1 VTDPLVSTRDRLAD
15 FAVAVRRSRALAER
29 ARWPR
34 ERLDAW
40 TRQAMAAV
48 VAHAHAHSPFHA
60 ARITSDAVPAMT
72 KADLMANWDGIV
84 TDRRITIAR
93 AEAHLDALDGDRL
106 LDGRYRVMASGG
118 TSGTRGVF
126 LYDRDEWRTLLAGLL
141 RGADLLGRPRRPG
154 WKIAT
159 LLAPSPVH
167 STWRFAAS
175 SDIGLYRVCR
185 VDPRASRDEQLAA
198 LQAFGPDE
206 ISGYP
211 SALAPLAVAGLD
223 GQLAIT
229 PRLISTAG
237 EVRTPEVTRLIEQ
250 AWNVTPH
257 NMYGTTE
264 GGVLGIDCTEH
275 AGIHISE
282 DLILPEILDADGRPV
297 RDGEPGQRLL
307 ITSLVGR
314 TLPLIRY
321 ELGDVVTA
329 TREPCACGRTLLRIT
344 DLQGRRDDALR
355 LPASGGGTMT
365 IHAIAVRSPMATVTG
380 LQKYQIIHGADGI
393 HVRVHLR
400 SGAPAG
406 TLDEIHRR
414 IHTALIDAGAAPP
427 PIRVA
432 ERDDFI
438 VTGIGK
444 HRLVIDQATTQ
455 RTPSSAAVAT
465 DDRRC

>member
-1 VTDPLVSTRDRLAD
+1 MSDPLVSTRARLTD
-15 FAVAVRRSRALAER
+15 FAAAARRARGLAER

-34 ERLDAW
+34 ERLDAY
-40 TRQAMAAV
+40 TREAMATT
-48 VAHAHAHSPFHA
+48 VAHARAHSPFHA
-60 ARITSDAVPAMT
+60 ARITDGEIPTMT
-72 KADLMANWDGIV
+72 KDDLMANWDRIV
-84 TDRRITIAR
+84 TDRRITLAR

-106 LDGRYRVMASGG
+106 LDGRYRLMASGG

-141 RGADLLGRPRRPG
+141 RGADLLGRPKRPG

-175 SDIGLYRVCR
+175 SDIGLYRFR
-185 VDPRASRDEQLAA
+185 RIDPRTSQDEQLAA

-211 SALAPLAVAGLD
+211 SALAPLAAAQLD
-223 GQLAIT
+223 GRLAIA

-237 EVRTPEVTRLIEQ
+237 EVRTPEVTQLIER
-250 AWNVTPH
+250 AWNATPH

-264 GGVLGIDCTEH
+264 GGVFGIDCTAH

-282 DLILPEILDADGRPV
+282 DLILPEILDADGNPV
-297 RDGEPGQRLL
+297 AAGEPGRRLL

-321 ELGDVVTA
+321 ELGDVVCA
-329 TREPCACGRTLLRIT
+329 TREPCVCGRTLLRVT
-344 DLQGRRDDALR
+344 ELQGRRDDALT
-355 LPASGGGTMT
+355 LPTRGGAGTT
-365 IHAIAVRSPMATVTG
+365 TVHAITVRSPLAAVTG
-380 LQKYQIIHGADGI
+380 LQRYQIIHDTAGI
-393 HVRVHLR
+393 HVRVILR
-400 SGAPAG
+400 TDAVDG
-406 TLDEIHRR
+406 TLDEIRHR
-414 IHTALIDAGAAPP
+414 IHSALADAGATPP
-427 PIRVA
+427 PIDVT
-432 ERDDFI
+432 ESDNFL

-444 HRLVIDQATTQ
+444 HRLIIDHTTTK
-455 RTPSSAAVAT
+455 R
-465 DDRRC
+465 

>member
-1 VTDPLVSTRDRLAD
+1 MSESLVSTRDRLAD
-15 FAVAVRRSRALAER
+15 FAVAMRRSSALAER

-34 ERLDAW
+34 ERLDAC
-40 TRQAMAAV
+40 TREAMAVA
-48 VAHAHAHSPFHA
+48 VAHARAHSPFHA
-60 ARITSDAVPAMT
+60 ARITGDAVPAMT
-72 KADLMANWDGIV
+72 KADLMANWDEIV
-84 TDRRITIAR
+84 TDRRITLAR

-106 LDGRYRVMASGG
+106 LDGRYRLIASGG

-126 LYDRDEWRTLLAGLL
+126 IFDRDEWRTLLAGLL
-141 RGADLLGRPRRPG
+141 RAADLIGRPKRPG

-175 SDIGLYRVCR
+175 SDIGLYRVRR
-185 VDPRASRDEQLAA
+185 VDPRTTRDEQLAA

-211 SALAPLAVAGLD
+211 SALAPLAAAQLD

-237 EVRTPEVTRLIEQ
+237 EVRTPEVTQLIEQ

-264 GGVLGIDCTEH
+264 GGVFGIDCTEH

-297 RDGEPGQRLL
+297 PDGEPGQRLL

-321 ELGDVVTA
+321 ELGDVVRA

-344 DLQGRRDDALR
+344 ELQGRRDDALT
-355 LPASGGGTMT
+355 LPTPGGGTAT

-380 LQKYQIIHGADGI
+380 LQKYQIIHDAAGI
-393 HVRVHLR
+393 QVRVKLR
-400 SGAPAG
+400 ADAPAG
-406 TLDEIHRR
+406 ALDEIHHR
-414 IHTALIDAGAAPP
+414 IHAALVDAGAAPP
-427 PIRVA
+427 PINVT

-444 HRLVIDQATTQ
+444 HRLVIDQATT
-455 RTPSSAAVAT
+455 RLTPSSAAAAADAPV
-465 DDRRC
+465 

>member
-1 VTDPLVSTRDRLAD
+1 MTERLVSTRDRLAD
-15 FAVAVRRSRALAER
+15 FAVALRRSRALAER

-34 ERLDAW
+34 ERLDAY
-40 TRQAMAAV
+40 TRDAMAAA
-48 VAHAHAHSPFHA
+48 VAHARTNSPFHA
-60 ARITSDAVPAMT
+60 ARITDRHVPTMT
-72 KADLMANWDGIV
+72 KADLMANWDRIV
-84 TDRRITIAR
+84 TDRRITLAR

-106 LDGRYRVMASGG
+106 LDGRYRLMASGG

-141 RGADLLGRPRRPG
+141 RGADLLGRPKRPG
-154 WKIAT
+154 WRIAT

-167 STWRFAAS
+167 STWRFAES

-185 VDPRASRDEQLAA
+185 VDPRTSHDEQLAS

-211 SALAPLAVAGLD
+211 SALAPLAAAQLD

-237 EVRTPEVTRLIEQ
+237 EVRTPEVTQLIEQ
-250 AWNVTPH
+250 AWNATPH

-264 GGVLGIDCTEH
+264 GGVFGIDCAEH

-282 DLILPEILDADGRPV
+282 DLILPEILDADGRPIP
-297 RDGEPGQRLL
+297 DGEPGERLL
-307 ITSLVGR
+307 MTSLVGR
-314 TLPLIRY
+314 SLPLIRY
-321 ELGDVVTA
+321 ELGDVVRA

-344 DLQGRRDDALR
+344 ELQGRRDDALTLR
-355 LPASGGGTMT
+355 TPGGGTT
-365 IHAIAVRSPMATVTG
+365 TVHAIAVRSPMATVTG
-380 LQKYQIIHGADGI
+380 LQKYQLIHHAAGIEIRVNLRAD
-393 HVRVHLR
+393 
-400 SGAPAG
+400 APAG

-414 IHTALIDAGAAPP
+414 IHAALMDAGAAPP
-427 PIRVA
+427 AINVTQS
-432 ERDDFI
+432 DDFI

-455 RTPSSAAVAT
+455 MTLPSATVAT
-465 DDRRC
+465 SDPG